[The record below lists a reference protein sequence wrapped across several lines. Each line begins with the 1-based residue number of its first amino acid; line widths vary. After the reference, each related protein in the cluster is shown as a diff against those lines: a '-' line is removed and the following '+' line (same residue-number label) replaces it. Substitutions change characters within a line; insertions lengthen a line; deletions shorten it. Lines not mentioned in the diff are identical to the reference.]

1 MLFPLILDVVR
12 MVIGLQLIKGEI
24 MKYQIIIN
32 NGTLKGFIAFKG
44 PCLTT
49 MQDKFKRLEQQ
60 GHKLKLIRGK

>member
-1 MLFPLILDVVR
+1 
-12 MVIGLQLIKGEI
+12 

-44 PCLTT
+44 PCLAT
-49 MQDKFKRLEQQ
+49 MQDKYKRLEQQ

>member
-1 MLFPLILDVVR
+1 MGLYKPVR
-12 MVIGLQLIKGEI
+12 GGL

-44 PCLTT
+44 SCLAT

-60 GHKLKLIRGK
+60 GHKLKLIKGK

>member
-1 MLFPLILDVVR
+1 MELYKSVR
-12 MVIGLQLIKGEI
+12 GGV

-32 NGTLKGFIAFKG
+32 SGTLKGFTAFKG
-44 PCLTT
+44 SCLAT

>member
-1 MLFPLILDVVR
+1 M
-12 MVIGLQLIKGEI
+12 GLYKPIRGGV

-44 PCLTT
+44 SCLAT
-49 MQDKFKRLEQQ
+49 MQDKYKRLEQQ

>member
-1 MLFPLILDVVR
+1 MGLYKPVR
-12 MVIGLQLIKGEI
+12 GSL

-44 PCLTT
+44 SCLAT
-49 MQDKFKRLEQQ
+49 MQDKYQRLEQQ